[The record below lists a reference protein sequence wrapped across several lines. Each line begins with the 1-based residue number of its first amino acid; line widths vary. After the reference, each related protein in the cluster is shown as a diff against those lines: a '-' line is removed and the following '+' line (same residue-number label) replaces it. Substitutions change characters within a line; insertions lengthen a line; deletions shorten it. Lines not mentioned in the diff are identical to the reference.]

1 MDDIINKT
9 SSLLCADLDDLIA
22 DETSA
27 LKEYELTLLAKI
39 ISSKQPNPKAVQS
52 ILQKAWNPARGMKMQ
67 FHQHNIYSI
76 TFSHEWDRNRILASR
91 PWSVMSSHVVVRDWP
106 PHLNLEEID
115 FSKSTF
121 WIRVLGLPPNMMTKQ
136 NAEKIGSK
144 IGRVSEI
151 DFTSDGNLA
160 WLRFLRIQVQLD
172 INRPLITGFYKNKT
186 PNLASWI
193 RVQYERLPDFCFSC
207 GRLGHTNRDCSHLPV
222 EPPENKLS
230 PYGPW
235 LRAESLDTCPS
246 SATWNPLA
254 IAIPTKP
261 TSRIS
266 DLPALSFSDLP
277 ACSSPDFPGDMFGN
291 HQSPT
296 ALTPT
301 PFEHPIDK
309 IQQPSTEIRDG
320 VLPAQT
326 ISDLPASS
334 LPKFPGVS
342 LGTHPPPT
350 ALTTTPFDHPF
361 DKTQHPRTEARDGVS
376 NQTPPFFPHFKALKS
391 DEINQSLNGE
401 EFI

>member
-1 MDDIINKT
+1 MDDLINKT

-27 LKEYELTLLAKI
+27 SKEYKLTLLAKI
-39 ISSKQPNPKAVQS
+39 ISSKQPNPKVVQS

-67 FHQHNIYSI
+67 FHQNNIYSI
-76 TFSHEWDRNRILASR
+76 TFSHEWDMNRILASR

-121 WIRVLGLPPNMMTKQ
+121 WIRVLGLPPNLMTKQ

-144 IGRVSEI
+144 IGRVSKI

-172 INRPLITGFYKNKT
+172 INRPLIIGFYKNKT
-186 PNLASWI
+186 PNQAT
-193 RVQYERLPDFCFSC
+193 E
-207 GRLGHTNRDCSHLPV
+207 
-222 EPPENKLS
+222 S
-230 PYGPW
+230 P
-235 LRAESLDTCPS
+235 DTCPS

-254 IAIPTKP
+254 MAIPAKP

-266 DLPALSFSDLP
+266 DLPAL
-277 ACSSPDFPGDMFGN
+277 
-291 HQSPT
+291 
-296 ALTPT
+296 
-301 PFEHPIDK
+301 
-309 IQQPSTEIRDG
+309 
-320 VLPAQT
+320 T

-334 LPKFPGVS
+334 LPEFPGEI

-350 ALTTTPFDHPF
+350 ALTPTPFDHSI
-361 DKTQHPRTEARDGVS
+361 DKTQQPRTEIRDGVS
-376 NQTPPFFPHFKALKS
+376 N
-391 DEINQSLNGE
+391 
-401 EFI
+401 